1 MFTADTE
8 PPTVTCPADIQQ
20 FIGPGQTSTTVTW
33 VEDSI
38 VAIDNSGTV
47 NRRSR
52 SHQPGDRFF
61 IGPTEVTYEF
71 VDPSNNVGSCTF
83 LVTIVGE

>member
-8 PPTVTCPADIQQ
+8 PPQVSCPPDIQQ

-33 VEDSI
+33 NEENI
-38 VAIDNSGTV
+38 IATDNSGTV
-47 NRRSR
+47 TRRSR

-61 IGPTEVTYEF
+61 IGPAEVTYEF

-83 LVTIVGE
+83 LVTIDGK